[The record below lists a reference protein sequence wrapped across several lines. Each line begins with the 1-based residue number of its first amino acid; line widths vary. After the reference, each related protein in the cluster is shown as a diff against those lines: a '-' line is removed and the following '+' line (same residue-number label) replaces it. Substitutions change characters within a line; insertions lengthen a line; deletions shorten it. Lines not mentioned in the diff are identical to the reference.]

1 MNITYNLCAGI
12 AFVHSRMVI
21 HRDLKPANILLG
33 KRDEFWYAV
42 IADFGNSAIV
52 QQIHA
57 ASGACAAAGGG
68 ANSVARWAGCGSALS
83 RNVCTLWYAAPE
95 MLVPGEGY
103 GYPVDVWSLGLVLIE
118 VEWGDVVCPTKGD
131 SCNPNAEQLQIL
143 WCFCL
148 PSPMASGFVRRAQKE
163 LFATQPAARSR
174 CAASGDA
181 FEGVG
186 KVYGWRF
193 REFALRLVQF
203 DPQVRV
209 CANSLHGLPAHVPT
223 ACDLA
228 VWLVFVAHC
237 ERKTNM
243 LHTSNIHIKYDTVYD
258 DNTHQYH
265 TIIFITMHIV
275 ISSKK

>member
-193 REFALRLVQF
+193 RDFALRLVQF

-209 CANSLHGLPAHVPT
+209 CANSLHMGCQHMFQPHATLP
-223 ACDLA
+223 CGWCL
-228 VWLVFVAHC
+228 
-237 ERKTNM
+237 
-243 LHTSNIHIKYDTVYD
+243 
-258 DNTHQYH
+258 
-265 TIIFITMHIV
+265 
-275 ISSKK
+275 